1 MFRSITQLC
10 DSTNWDENANIGAKY
25 IRVMR
30 NILKLPPDQGT
41 ESVDNL
47 MHYELIAI
55 VIQKVLSQIIDKMK
69 KDIQLTER
77 DQVTIYEMSLTF
89 FVVIQ

>member
-1 MFRSITQLC
+1 MC

-30 NILKLPPDQGT
+30 NILKLPPHQGI
-41 ESVDNL
+41 ENPDYL

-69 KDIQLTER
+69 KDIQLTNG

>member
-1 MFRSITQLC
+1 LTIAAFLRCLYAAIEYAPTAKLRNSAISHMRDPHRFRSITKLC

-30 NILKLPPDQGT
+30 SILKLPPGNGT
-41 ESVDNL
+41 DSMDNL

-55 VIQKVLSQIIDKMK
+55 VI
-69 KDIQLTER
+69 
-77 DQVTIYEMSLTF
+77 
-89 FVVIQ
+89 